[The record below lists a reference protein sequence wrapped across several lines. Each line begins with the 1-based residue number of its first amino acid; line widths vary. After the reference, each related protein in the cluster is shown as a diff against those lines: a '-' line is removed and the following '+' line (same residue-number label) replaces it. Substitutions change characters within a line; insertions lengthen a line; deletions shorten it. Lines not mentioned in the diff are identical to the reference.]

1 MGAACRC
8 AGSLPPSWSAL
19 GKLGY
24 FNLTSN
30 QLTGAASK
38 PSVAVI
44 SNVSGSCQLGSQA
57 ARSWALPDGLQGC
70 CHPRGLPWEA

>member
-1 MGAACRC
+1 MDATCRC

-19 GKLGY
+19 GRLGY

-30 QLTGAASK
+30 HLTGAASM
-38 PSVAVI
+38 PPVAVI

-57 ARSWALPDGLQGC
+57 AWSWALHDGLQGC
-70 CHPRGLPWEA
+70 CHPCGLR